1 MIPTLQRLLTAA
13 DVQFVRL
20 LWCDNANLVRA
31 KAAHVEDTASLRG
44 GIPIARTQQAVAVTV
59 DAVVPR
65 AGLTPVGEA
74 VATSGSG

>member
-1 MIPTLQRLLTAA
+1 MA
-13 DVQFVRL
+13 D
-20 LWCDNANLVRA
+20 AS
-31 KAAHVEDTASLRG
+31 HVEDTASLRG